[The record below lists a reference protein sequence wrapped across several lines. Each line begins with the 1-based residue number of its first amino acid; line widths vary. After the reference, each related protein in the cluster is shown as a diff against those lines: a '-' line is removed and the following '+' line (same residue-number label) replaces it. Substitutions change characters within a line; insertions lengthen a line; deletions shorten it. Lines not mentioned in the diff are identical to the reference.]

1 MDLPEHELSNGRW
14 AARQVAWGGCAYVEA
29 AGKALQRDCVRWTL
43 DNIVA
48 AEAPERK
55 ILPEG
60 RASLNPDELRIRTS
74 RAQCK
79 MGAL

>member
-1 MDLPEHELSNGRW
+1 MDLAENELRNGRW
-14 AARQVAWGGCAYVEA
+14 AAPQVACGGCAYVGA

-43 DNIVA
+43 DNIAA

-55 ILPEG
+55 IFPEL